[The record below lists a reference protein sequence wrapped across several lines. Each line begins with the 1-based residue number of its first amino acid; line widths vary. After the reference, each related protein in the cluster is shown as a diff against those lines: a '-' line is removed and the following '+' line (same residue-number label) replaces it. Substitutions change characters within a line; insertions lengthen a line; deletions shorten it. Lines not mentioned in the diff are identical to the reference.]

1 MYGIVSWFRKSIPL
15 LFLLPVAVYSQTV
28 TLDSAQDLARKN
40 YPAIRQ
46 KDLLKKTASL
56 NVSNLNKNFL
66 PQFSVN
72 GQASYQS
79 DVTSIDVTL
88 PGGLTFESPSKDQYK
103 LTADVNQLVY
113 DGGVTKQQ
121 KVIAEMNAVVEEQ
134 QIEVELY
141 KVREKVN
148 DIFLSILYTD
158 ELIKQTELVE
168 KDLQTGLKKVDAQVQ
183 NGVAF
188 RSSSNILKADL
199 LKTGQRRIELQASR
213 KALIETLALFTAQKM
228 SEQSVFE
235 KPAVTSD
242 LSNDISRPEIKL
254 YDNQVTLLAQQNKLI
269 DSRNLPR
276 TSLFFQGGY
285 GKPALNLLKNEFEPF
300 YVTGVKLNWTL
311 NGFYTRKNDRQ
322 LVKINQDI
330 VDAKRETFLL
340 NTNAALATQRNEIDK
355 LIKLIESDNEIIQLR
370 KSVTDAAKA
379 QLENG
384 VMTANDYLVE
394 VNAEDQSR
402 QVLIGH
408 ELQLLQ
414 AQIVY
419 NTIKGK

>member
-1 MYGIVSWFRKSIPL
+1 M
-15 LFLLPVAVYSQTV
+15 LLPVSLFAQNI
-28 TLDSAQDLARKN
+28 TLDKAQDLARKN

-46 KDLLKKTASL
+46 KDLLKKTASVK
-56 NVSNLNKNFL
+56 VSNLNKNFL
-66 PQFSVN
+66 PQLSVN

-79 DVTSIDVTL
+79 EVTTIDIPL
-88 PGGLTFESPSKDQYK
+88 PGGVKFEAPSKDQYK
-103 LTADVNQLVY
+103 LTADVNQLIF

-121 KVIAEMNAVVEEQ
+121 KTIAEMNAAVEDQ
-134 QIEVELY
+134 QVEVELY
-141 KVREKVN
+141 QVKQKVN

-158 ELIKQTELVE
+158 ELIKQIELVE

-188 RSSSNILKADL
+188 RSSANILKAEL
-199 LKTGQRRIELQASR
+199 LKTGQRRIELQSSR
-213 KALIETLALFTAQKM
+213 KSLIETLALFTGEKM
-228 SEQSVFE
+228 DEQLVFE
-235 KPAVTSD
+235 KPSITSD
-242 LSNDISRPEIKL
+242 LSTEISRPELKL
-254 YDNQVTLLAQQNKLI
+254 YNEQVTLLGQQNKLI
-269 DSRNLPR
+269 NSRNVPR

-285 GKPALNLLKNEFEPF
+285 GRPALNFLKNDFEPF
-300 YVTGVKLNWTL
+300 YVTGVRLSWAL
-311 NGFYTRKNDRQ
+311 NGFYSLKNDRQ

-330 VDAKRETFLL
+330 VDTKKETFLL
-340 NTNAALATQRNEIDK
+340 NTNAQLTSQKNEIDK
-355 LIKLIESDNEIIQLR
+355 LNKLIQSDNEIIQLR

-402 QVLIGH
+402 QALIAH